1 MTAVSQI
8 VSKARAETAREI
20 NREEAG
26 GAPAFVLGVPLM
38 DDRQMYYLRILAERG
53 IVGETPGEVAAH
65 FITNGI
71 MQYVGN
77 KCAEGARLYPPETW
91 KGFKP

>member
-1 MTAVSQI
+1 MR
-8 VSKARAETAREI
+8 KTAREL

-38 DDRQMYYLRILAERG
+38 DDRQMYYLRNLAALG
-53 IVGETPGEVAAH
+53 YGGETPEEVAAM
-65 FITNGI
+65 FITEGI
-71 MQYVGN
+71 LAVA
-77 KCAEGARLYPPETW
+77 KCPAVEDLGMRPPKSW